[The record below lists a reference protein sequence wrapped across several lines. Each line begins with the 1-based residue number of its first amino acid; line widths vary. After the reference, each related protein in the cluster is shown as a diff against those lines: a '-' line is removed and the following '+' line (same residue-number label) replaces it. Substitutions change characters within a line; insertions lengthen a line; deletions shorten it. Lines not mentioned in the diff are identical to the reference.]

1 MSTHPQQDV
10 CCLMGDPIAGNP
22 TQYML
27 EKAFAVADLDWRFLT
42 FEVSAADF
50 ELALKAA
57 RIFEFRGIM
66 LAPPHR
72 GEVHRLLE
80 SVTDAARLSGQ
91 VNCIEQHNGGLRGL
105 NTEGQALRRLTEG
118 KVPFQGVKAVVL
130 GAGRTAKSMSA
141 ALALGGAARVEHL
154 CDKPEQAEPLVNN
167 LRNDPQTAGVEV
179 KITPWPAKGSSVT
192 IDDDVRLL
200 VNATP
205 IGRHDPNATQPIS
218 IEKLPPDL
226 VVVDMVYNPPNT
238 RLIRDARK
246 RGLHVV
252 DGVTLHVEQA
262 AVAFEL
268 WTGKKPDREAM
279 REAVEEFLVL

>member
-1 MSTHPQQDV
+1 
-10 CCLMGDPIAGNP
+10 MGDPVAGNP

-50 ELALKAA
+50 EAALRGA
-57 RIFEFRGIM
+57 RIFDFRGIM

-91 VNCIEQHNGGLRGL
+91 VNCIEQHNSGLRGV
-105 NTEGQALRRLTEG
+105 NTEGQALRRLVEG
-118 KVPFQGVKAVVL
+118 RVALKGLKAVIL
-130 GAGRTAKSMSA
+130 GAGRTAKSMA
-141 ALALGGAARVEHL
+141 AELALAGTASIELV
-154 CDKPEQAEPLVNN
+154 CDKPEQAERLVVA
-167 LRNDPQTAGVEV
+167 LRNDPQTSAVDCRV
-179 KITPWPAKGSSVT
+179 TPWPPRGASIT
-192 IDDDVRLL
+192 IADDCRLL

-205 IGRHDPNATQPIS
+205 VGRNEPHAALPIE
-218 IEKLPPDL
+218 IDRLPAEA
-226 VVVDMVYNPPNT
+226 VVVDMVYNPPTT
-238 RLIRDARK
+238 RLVRDAAK
-246 RGLHVV
+246 RNLPTV
-252 DGVTLHVEQA
+252 DGLTLHVEQA

-268 WTGKKPDREAM
+268 WTGRKPDRDAM

>member
-1 MSTHPQQDV
+1 MPHPQQDV
-10 CCLMGDPIAGNP
+10 CCLMGDPVAENP

-72 GEVHRLLE
+72 GEVQRLLE

-91 VNCIEQHNGGLRGL
+91 VNCIEQHDGGLRGL
-105 NTEGQALRRLTEG
+105 NTEGQALKRLVEG
-118 KVPFQGVKAVVL
+118 RVPFKGLKAVIL
-130 GAGRTAKSMSA
+130 GAGRTAKSMA
-141 ALALGGAARVEHL
+141 AELALGGAASMDL
-154 CDKPEQAEPLVNN
+154 ICIKPEQADPLVAA
-167 LRNDPQTAGVEV
+167 LKGDPQTAAVECRV
-179 KITPWPAKGSSVT
+179 VPWPTEGVIPLA
-192 IDDDVRLL
+192 DDCRLL

-205 IGRHDPNATQPIS
+205 VGRHDSSAT
-218 IEKLPPDL
+218 LPVNIDRLPAEL
-226 VVVDMVYNPPNT
+226 VVADMTFNPPNT
-238 RLIRDARK
+238 RLIRDART
-246 RGLHVV
+246 RGLPTV
-252 DGVTLHVEQA
+252 DGLALLVEHA
-262 AVAFEL
+262 AIAFEI
-268 WTGKKPDREAM
+268 WTRRQPDRDAM